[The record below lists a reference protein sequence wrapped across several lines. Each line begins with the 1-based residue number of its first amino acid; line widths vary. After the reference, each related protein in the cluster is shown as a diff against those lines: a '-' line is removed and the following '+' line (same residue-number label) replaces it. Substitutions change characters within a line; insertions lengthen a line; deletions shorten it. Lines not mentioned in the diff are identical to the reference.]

1 MANPEPRANAELLGH
16 EAAEHV
22 WSEARANGR
31 LHHAWLITG
40 TQGIGKATLAYR
52 LARGMLAGRAPG
64 QSLAVDPADPV
75 FRRIAAGTHAG
86 LMTVERG
93 ADEKTK
99 RMRREIVVD
108 EVRGVTQFLRRTAG
122 EGGWRVVIVDG
133 AEDMNP
139 NAANAL
145 LKLLEEPPTGALL
158 LLVCHAPG
166 LLPATIR
173 SRCRRLRLSPL
184 GLAQVKTL
192 LARYLPELAPE
203 ARAQMAALGEGSIG
217 RALALA
223 EGDGPAMAAQVARV
237 VAAIPEGLAALEVA
251 DAVAREEAT
260 FSLFMDLLRQSVSN
274 AVRQGARGTPDSHQA
289 RLLSLRSLE
298 SWGAVWQ
305 ALTDIQSETERFA
318 LDRRQAVLAGLS
330 LMAGT

>member
-1 MANPEPRANAELLGH
+1 MTHPEPRENPDLLGH
-16 EAAEHV
+16 EAAERI
-22 WSEARANGR
+22 WSAARASGR

-52 LARGMLAGRAPG
+52 LARGLLADRAPG
-64 QSLAVDPADPV
+64 ASLALDPADPV

-86 LMTVERG
+86 LMTVERSP
-93 ADEKTK
+93 DEKTK
-99 RMRREIVVD
+99 RMRRDIVVD
-108 EVRGVTQFLRRTAG
+108 EVREVTQFLRRTAG
-122 EGGWRVVIVDG
+122 EGGWRVVVVDG

-145 LKLLEEPPTGALL
+145 LKLLEEPPSGALL

-184 GLAQVKTL
+184 SRADVETL
-192 LARYLPELAPE
+192 LARYLPELPPDE
-203 ARAQMAALGEGSIG
+203 RGRMAALAEGSIG
-217 RALALA
+217 RALTLA
-223 EGDGPAMAAQVARV
+223 AGEGPAMAAQVARV
-237 VAAIPEGLAALEVA
+237 LAAMPKGLAALEVA
-251 DAVAREEAT
+251 DAVARDEAG
-260 FSLFMDLLRQSVSN
+260 FSLFMDLLRQAIGS
-274 AVRQGARGTPDSHQA
+274 AVRQGARGAPDSHQA
-289 RLLSLRSLE
+289 RLLQLRSIE
-298 SWGAVWQ
+298 SWGGVWQ
-305 ALTDIQSETERFA
+305 ALTQIQDETERFA

>member
-1 MANPEPRANAELLGH
+1 MSHPEPRANPDLLGH
-16 EAAEHV
+16 EAAKRV
-22 WSEARANGR
+22 WSQARASGR

-52 LARGMLAGRAPG
+52 MARGLLANDDPG
-64 QSLAVDPADPV
+64 DPA
-75 FRRIAAGTHAG
+75 FRRVAAGTHAG

-108 EVRGVTQFLRRTAG
+108 EVREVTQFLRRTAG

-158 LLVCHAPG
+158 LLACHAPG

-184 GLAQVKTL
+184 SLPTVETL
-192 LARYLPELAPE
+192 LGRYRPDLPPDERAR
-203 ARAQMAALGEGSIG
+203 MALLGEGSIG

-237 VAAIPEGLAALEVA
+237 VAVLPQGRSASEVA
-251 DAVAREEAT
+251 DAVGRDEVA
-260 FSLFMDLLRQSVSN
+260 FSLFMDLLRQAIAA

-305 ALTDIQSETERFA
+305 ALTDIQTETERFA

>member
-1 MANPEPRANAELLGH
+1 MSHPEPRENPDLLGH
-16 EAAEHV
+16 DTAERIWAEAQT
-22 WSEARANGR
+22 SGR

-40 TQGIGKATLAYR
+40 TRGIGKATLAYR
-52 LARGMLAGRAPG
+52 LARGLLAGRRPG
-64 QSLAVDPADPV
+64 ENLTVNPADPV

-108 EVRGVTQFLRRTAG
+108 EVRAVTQFLRRTAG
-122 EGGWRVVIVDG
+122 EGGWRVVVVDG
-133 AEDMNP
+133 AEEMNA

-145 LKLLEEPPTGALL
+145 LKLLEEPPAGALL

-173 SRCRRLRLSPL
+173 SRCRRLRLAPL
-184 GLAQVKTL
+184 SRADVETL
-192 LARYLPELAPE
+192 LARYLPDLPPDE
-203 ARAQMAALGEGSIG
+203 RAAMAALAEGSIG
-217 RALALA
+217 RALTLG
-223 EGDGPAMAAQVARV
+223 EGEGPAMAAQAARV
-237 VAAIPEGLAALEVA
+237 LHAMPQGLAALEVA
-251 DAVAREEAT
+251 DAVARDEAG
-260 FSLFMDLLRQSVSN
+260 FSLFMELLRQGVGRL
-274 AVRQGARGTPDSHQA
+274 VRQGARGTPDSHQA
-289 RLLSLRSLE
+289 RLLELRSLE
-298 SWGAVWQ
+298 SWGGVWQ
-305 ALTDIQSETERFA
+305 ALTELQDETERFA

>member
-1 MANPEPRANAELLGH
+1 MSYPEPRANPDLLGH
-16 EAAEHV
+16 ETAEQI
-22 WSEARANGR
+22 WSQARASGR

-52 LARGMLAGRAPG
+52 LARGLLAGREVA
-64 QSLAVDPADPV
+64 DPTDPV

-86 LMTVERG
+86 LMTVERS

-108 EVRGVTQFLRRTAG
+108 EVREVTQFLRRTAG
-122 EGGWRVVIVDG
+122 EGGWRVVVVDG
-133 AEDMNP
+133 AEDMNA

-145 LKLLEEPPTGALL
+145 LKLLEEPPSGALL

-184 GLAQVKTL
+184 SLPAVETL
-192 LARYLPELAPE
+192 LARYLPELPAE
-203 ARAQMAALGEGSIG
+203 ARAQMAMLGEGSVG
-217 RALALA
+217 RSLALA
-223 EGDGPAMAAQVARV
+223 AGDGPAMAAQVARV
-237 VAAIPEGLAALEVA
+237 VATIPKGLAALEVA
-251 DAVAREEAT
+251 DAVARDEAG
-260 FSLFMDLLRQSVSN
+260 FSLFMDLLRQSIGQ

-305 ALTDIQSETERFA
+305 ALTEIQTETERFA

>member
-1 MANPEPRANAELLGH
+1 VGP
-16 EAAEHV
+16 
-22 WSEARANGR
+22 
-31 LHHAWLITG
+31 
-40 TQGIGKATLAYR
+40 
-52 LARGMLAGRAPG
+52 
-64 QSLAVDPADPV
+64 DDPV

-86 LMTVERG
+86 LMTVERS

-99 RMRREIVVD
+99 RMRRDIVVD
-108 EVRGVTQFLRRTAG
+108 EVREVTQFLRRTAG

-184 GLAQVKTL
+184 GPATVEAL
-192 LARYLPELAPE
+192 LSRYLPDLAPDQ
-203 ARAQMAALGEGSIG
+203 RAQMAVLGEGSIG
-217 RALALA
+217 RALTLA

-237 VAAIPEGLAALEVA
+237 VTAPPQGLAALEVA
-251 DAVAREEAT
+251 DAVGRDEAG
-260 FSLFMDLLRQSVSN
+260 FSLFMDLLRQSLGQ

-289 RLLSLRSLE
+289 RLLALRSLE

-305 ALTDIQSETERFA
+305 ALTDLQNETERFA

>member
-1 MANPEPRANAELLGH
+1 MSHPEPRANPDLLGH
-16 EAAEHV
+16 ETAERI
-22 WSEARANGR
+22 WSEARAGGR

-40 TQGIGKATLAYR
+40 TEGIGKATLAYR
-52 LARGMLAGRAPG
+52 FARGLLAGDAPG
-64 QSLAVDPADPV
+64 GSTPLDPADPI

-86 LMTVERG
+86 LMTIERE

-99 RMRREIVVD
+99 RLRREIVVD
-108 EVRGVTQFLRRTAG
+108 QMREITQFLRRTAG
-122 EGGWRVVIVDG
+122 EGGWRVVIIDG

-166 LLPATIR
+166 LLPPTIR

-184 GLAQVKTL
+184 AADTVEAL
-192 LARYLPELAPE
+192 LARYLSDLPAAERAPMARLA
-203 ARAQMAALGEGSIG
+203 EGSIG
-217 RALALA
+217 RALTLA
-223 EGDGPAMAAQVARV
+223 GGDGPAMAAQVAGV
-237 VAAIPEGLAALEVA
+237 VAEIPRGGAALTLA
-251 DAVAREEAT
+251 DAVARDEAG
-260 FSLFMDLLRQSVSN
+260 FSLFMDLLRQAIAG

-298 SWGAVWQ
+298 FLGWG
-305 ALTDIQSETERFA
+305 
-318 LDRRQAVLAGLS
+318 
-330 LMAGT
+330 MAGADRDTG

>member
-1 MANPEPRANAELLGH
+1 MGHPQPRANPDLLGH
-16 EAAEHV
+16 EAAEEV
-22 WSEARANGR
+22 WRRARVSGR

-52 LARGMLAGRAPG
+52 LARSLLAGRSPEDD
-64 QSLAVDPADPV
+64 LAVDPADPV

-108 EVRGVTQFLRRTAG
+108 EVRAVTQFLRRTAG
-122 EGGWRVVIVDG
+122 EGGARVVVVDG
-133 AEDMNP
+133 AEEMNP

-145 LKLLEEPPTGALL
+145 LKLLEEPPPGALL

-184 GLAQVKTL
+184 TPADVGTL
-192 LARYLPELAPE
+192 LARFAPELAAE
-203 ARAQMAALGEGSIG
+203 DRAAMARLSEGSIG

-223 EGDGPAMAAQVARV
+223 EGEGPAMAAQVARV
-237 VAAIPEGLAALEVA
+237 LGARPQGLAALEVA
-251 DAVAREEAT
+251 DAVGRDEAA
-260 FSLFMDLLRQSVSN
+260 FSLFMDLLRQAIGN
-274 AVRQGARGTPDSHQA
+274 AVRQGARGAPDSHQA
-289 RLLSLRSLE
+289 RLLSLRSIE
-298 SWGAVWQ
+298 SWGGVWQ
-305 ALTDIQSETERFA
+305 ALTKIQDETERFA

>member
-1 MANPEPRANAELLGH
+1 M
-16 EAAEHV
+16 
-22 WSEARANGR
+22 
-31 LHHAWLITG
+31 HHAWLITG
-40 TQGIGKATLAYR
+40 THGIGKATLAYR
-52 LARGMLAGRAPG
+52 LARGLLAGRKPG
-64 QSLAVDPADPV
+64 DSLDMDPADPV

-86 LMTVERG
+86 LMTVERS

-108 EVRGVTQFLRRTAG
+108 EVREVTQFLRRTAG
-122 EGGWRVVIVDG
+122 EGGGRVVIVDG

-145 LKLLEEPPTGALL
+145 LKLLEEPPTGAML

-166 LLPATIR
+166 LLPPTIR

-184 GLAQVKTL
+184 SLETVETL
-192 LARYLPELAPE
+192 LARYLPELPPAE
-203 ARAQMAALGEGSIG
+203 RAQMAALGEGSIG
-217 RALALA
+217 RALVLA

-237 VAAIPEGLAALEVA
+237 VAAMPHGMAALEVA
-251 DAVAREEAT
+251 DAVGRDEAG
-260 FSLFMDLLRQSVSN
+260 FSLFMDLLRQSVGN

-289 RLLSLRSLE
+289 RLLALRSLE

-305 ALTDIQSETERFA
+305 ALTDIKNETERFA

>member
-1 MANPEPRANAELLGH
+1 MTHPEPRANPELLGH
-16 EAAEHV
+16 EPAEHL
-22 WSEARANGR
+22 WSQARASGR

-52 LARGMLAGRAPG
+52 LARGLLAGRAPG
-64 QSLAVDPADPV
+64 DSLAVDPADPL

-86 LMTVERG
+86 LMTVERS

-108 EVRGVTQFLRRTAG
+108 EVREVTQFLRRTAG
-122 EGGWRVVIVDG
+122 EGGGRVVIVDG

-173 SRCRRLRLSPL
+173 SRCRRLRLAPLSP
-184 GLAQVKTL
+184 ATVETL
-192 LARYLPELAPE
+192 LARYLPELPAQ

-217 RALALA
+217 RALMLA
-223 EGDGPAMAAQVARV
+223 EGDGPAMAARVAQV
-237 VAAIPEGLAALEVA
+237 VATIPHGLAALEVA
-251 DAVAREEAT
+251 DAVARDEAG
-260 FSLFMDLLRQSVSN
+260 FSLFMDLLRQSVGQ
-274 AVRQGARGTPDSHQA
+274 AVRQGARGAPDSHQA

-305 ALTDIQSETERFA
+305 ALTDIQNETERFA

>member
-1 MANPEPRANAELLGH
+1 M
-16 EAAEHV
+16 
-22 WSEARANGR
+22 
-31 LHHAWLITG
+31 HHAWLITG
-40 TQGIGKATLAYR
+40 THGIGKATLAYR
-52 LARGMLAGRAPG
+52 LARGLLAGRKPG
-64 QSLAVDPADPV
+64 DSLDMDPADPV

-86 LMTVERG
+86 LMTVERS

-108 EVRGVTQFLRRTAG
+108 EVREVTQFLRRTAG
-122 EGGWRVVIVDG
+122 EGGGRVVIVDG

-145 LKLLEEPPTGALL
+145 LKLLEEPPAGALL

-184 GLAQVKTL
+184 SLETVETL
-192 LARYLPELAPE
+192 LARYLPELPPTE
-203 ARAQMAALGEGSIG
+203 RAQMAALGEGSIG
-217 RALALA
+217 RALVLA

-237 VAAIPEGLAALEVA
+237 VAALPQGMAALEVA
-251 DAVAREEAT
+251 DAVGRDEAG
-260 FSLFMDLLRQSVSN
+260 FSLFMDLLRQSVGN

-289 RLLSLRSLE
+289 RLLALRSLE

-305 ALTDIQSETERFA
+305 ALTDIKNETERFA

>member
-1 MANPEPRANAELLGH
+1 MTRREPRANPDLLGH
-16 EAAEHV
+16 ETAERI
-22 WSEARANGR
+22 WSQARASGR

-40 TQGIGKATLAYR
+40 TRGIGKATLAYR
-52 LARGMLAGRAPG
+52 LARGLLAGRAPG
-64 QSLAVDPADPV
+64 DGLDVGPADPV

-86 LMTVERG
+86 LMTVERS

-108 EVRGVTQFLRRTAG
+108 EVRAVTQFLRRTAG

-166 LLPATIR
+166 RLPATIR

-184 GLAQVKTL
+184 GPATVEAL
-192 LARYLPELAPE
+192 LGGRRWRRS
-203 ARAQMAALGEGSIG
+203 ARAPSAG
-217 RALALA
+217 RW
-223 EGDGPAMAAQVARV
+223 PWPRVTAR
-237 VAAIPEGLAALEVA
+237 
-251 DAVAREEAT
+251 
-260 FSLFMDLLRQSVSN
+260 
-274 AVRQGARGTPDSHQA
+274 
-289 RLLSLRSLE
+289 
-298 SWGAVWQ
+298 
-305 ALTDIQSETERFA
+305 
-318 LDRRQAVLAGLS
+318 
-330 LMAGT
+330 

>member
-1 MANPEPRANAELLGH
+1 MSHPEPRANPDLLGH
-16 EAAEHV
+16 EAAERV
-22 WSEARANGR
+22 WSQARASGR

-52 LARGMLAGRAPG
+52 MARGLLANDDPG
-64 QSLAVDPADPV
+64 DPA
-75 FRRIAAGTHAG
+75 FRRVAAGTHAG

-108 EVRGVTQFLRRTAG
+108 EVREVTQFLRRTAG

-158 LLVCHAPG
+158 LLACHAPG

-184 GLAQVKTL
+184 SLPTVETL
-192 LARYLPELAPE
+192 LGRYRPDLPPDERAR
-203 ARAQMAALGEGSIG
+203 MALLGEGSIG

-237 VAAIPEGLAALEVA
+237 VAVLPQGRSASEVA
-251 DAVAREEAT
+251 DAVGRDEVA
-260 FSLFMDLLRQSVSN
+260 FSLFMDLLRQAIAA

-305 ALTDIQSETERFA
+305 ALTDIQTETERFA

>member
-1 MANPEPRANAELLGH
+1 MSYPQARANPDLLGH
-16 EAAEHV
+16 ETAERI
-22 WSEARANGR
+22 WSQARASGR

-52 LARGMLAGRAPG
+52 LARGLLAGREV
-64 QSLAVDPADPV
+64 VDPTDPV

-86 LMTVERG
+86 LMTVERS

-108 EVRGVTQFLRRTAG
+108 EVREVTQFLRRTAG
-122 EGGWRVVIVDG
+122 EGGWRVVVVDG
-133 AEDMNP
+133 AEDMNA

-145 LKLLEEPPTGALL
+145 LKLLEEPPSGALL
-158 LLVCHAPG
+158 LLVCHSPG

-184 GLAQVKTL
+184 SLPTVETL
-192 LARYLPELAPE
+192 LARYLPELPAE
-203 ARAQMAALGEGSIG
+203 ARVPMAMLGEGSIG
-217 RALALA
+217 RSLALA
-223 EGDGPAMAAQVARV
+223 AGDGPAMAAQVARV
-237 VAAIPEGLAALEVA
+237 VATVPKGLAALEVA
-251 DAVAREEAT
+251 DAVARDEAG
-260 FSLFMDLLRQSVSN
+260 FSLFMDLLRQSIGL

-305 ALTDIQSETERFA
+305 ALTEIQTETERFA

>member
-1 MANPEPRANAELLGH
+1 MSNPEPRANPDLLGH
-16 EAAEHV
+16 ETAERI
-22 WSEARANGR
+22 WSAARAGGR

-40 TQGIGKATLAYR
+40 TKGIGKATLAYR
-52 LARGMLAGRAPG
+52 LARGLLAGGSTP
-64 QSLAVDPADPV
+64 LDPADPV
-75 FRRIAAGTHAG
+75 FRRIATGTHAG
-86 LMTVERG
+86 LMTIERE

-99 RMRREIVVD
+99 RLRREIVVD
-108 EVRGVTQFLRRTAG
+108 QIRAITQFLRRTAG

-145 LKLLEEPPTGALL
+145 LKLLEEPPAGALL

-184 GLAQVKTL
+184 PADTVEVL
-192 LARYLPELAPE
+192 LARYLPALPAAERAPMARLA
-203 ARAQMAALGEGSIG
+203 EGSIG
-217 RALALA
+217 RALSLG
-223 EGDGPAMAAQVARV
+223 EGDGPAMAAQVAGV
-237 VAAIPEGLAALEVA
+237 VAAIPRGAAALTLA
-251 DAVAREEAT
+251 DAVARDEAG
-260 FSLFMDLLRQSVSN
+260 FSLFMDLLRQAIAG
-274 AVRQGARGTPDSHQA
+274 AVREGARGTPDSHQA

-298 SWGAVWQ
+298 SWGGVWQ
-305 ALTDIQSETERFA
+305 ALTEIQDETERFA